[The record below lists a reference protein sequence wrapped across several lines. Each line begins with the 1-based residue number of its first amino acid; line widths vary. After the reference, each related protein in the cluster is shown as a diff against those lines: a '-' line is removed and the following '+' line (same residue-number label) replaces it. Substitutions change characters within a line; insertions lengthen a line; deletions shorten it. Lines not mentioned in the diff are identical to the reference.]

1 MTAKRAS
8 YSQEFKHQVVAYAI
22 NKSQAEAARY
32 FKINKSQISR
42 WVKSQALGMAASTGY
57 NCTVGAR
64 KSKSPI
70 IESEDDTVFDS
81 HDELD
86 DIDYSTCPESPDISK
101 PVSVIEEPRFRNTI
115 ECIVNGPISGK
126 SRKEEGRE
134 NAQRLI
140 SIMMLDLNS

>member
-8 YSQEFKHQVVAYAI
+8 YSQEFKREVVTYAS
-22 NKSQAEAARY
+22 NSSQAEAARY
-32 FKINKSQISR
+32 FNINKSQISR
-42 WVKSQALGMAASTGY
+42 WVKSQGQGMAVSTLH
-57 NCTVGAR
+57 NCPVGAR

-70 IESEDDTVFDS
+70 IESEDDTIFDS

-86 DIDYSTCPESPDISK
+86 DIDYSKCPESPDISK
-101 PVSVIEEPRFRNTI
+101 HVSGMEEPRFRNTI
-115 ECIVNGPISGK
+115 ACIVNGPIAGK
-126 SRKEEGRE
+126 TRKEEGRE